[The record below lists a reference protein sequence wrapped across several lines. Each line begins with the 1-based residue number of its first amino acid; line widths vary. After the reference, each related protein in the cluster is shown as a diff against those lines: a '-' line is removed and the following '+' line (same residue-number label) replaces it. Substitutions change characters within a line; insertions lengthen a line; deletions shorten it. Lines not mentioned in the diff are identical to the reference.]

1 MAFEDAQFVNFTNES
16 GEPIN
21 DTNLMNIQKW
31 ALMNAHPV
39 GSYYWS
45 EEDTDPSR
53 LFGGTWERVK
63 DVFLYALGDTGDV
76 GDTGGN
82 TSHNLDVSGIY
93 AMANPTGSGLNYK
106 NSSKAFVTDY
116 YIDGGSFNKA
126 YGGRNNSNA
135 GIVIDGTLSSGD
147 NLPPYVK
154 AYCFKRTA

>member
-31 ALMNAHPV
+31 ALLNAHPV

-45 EEDTDPSR
+45 EKDTDPSR
-53 LFGGTWERVK
+53 LFGGTWTRVK
-63 DVFLYALGDTGDV
+63 DIFLHALGDSGEA

-82 TSHNLDVSGIY
+82 SSHTLDVSGIY

-106 NSSKAFVTDY
+106 NATSSFTTDY
-116 YIDGGSFNKA
+116 YIDGGSFTKA
-126 YGGRNNSNA
+126 FGGRSNSNA
-135 GIVIDGTLSSGD
+135 GIKIEGTLNSGD
-147 NLPPYVK
+147 NLPPYID
-154 AYCFKRTA
+154 AYCWKRTA